1 MCTELFAAGAI
12 TELMAASTRRI
23 LKTILVPTVL
33 GLVIPMLSYTAY
45 QVVRSSRTEQRVHAI
60 YEQQLTAILFSVNQH
75 CWDQARIW
83 LSEITATLTAAADSF
98 DPFVERRLLKRLVN
112 RSNGIA
118 AIITQSGGRW
128 QTPIYIAEDSILS
141 ALLPSRSS
149 CTRRLQAICK
159 SHQPQLSRA
168 IAHAQQGY
176 LHPLSLPW
184 DSAQPGVSLLLFAVS
199 ADSTL
204 PDSLVPL
211 AAVFI
216 ADSLFAH
223 NVVARKFLEMD
234 GGTFGFALRHRPSAT
249 TLYTT
254 TDPQTTTFE
263 KIENFWLLPHYDV
276 AIKLQGTT
284 LFELARAN
292 SRRNLLFLIVVNVVL
307 LSGVSYLALNLFNQM
322 SLVQQKT
329 DFVATVSHEL
339 RTPLALIT
347 MHAETLELGRL
358 SHEHKRQHYY
368 SIILHEARR
377 LSALVDTILDF
388 FRMESGRK
396 QYRLEPLDMRTVVEE
411 TLDTYRFY
419 LQEQGFEC
427 SWSPPQHSPL
437 IMADRTALGL
447 ALLNL
452 LDNAVKFSADTRAI
466 TLSLYTRRRQ
476 LCLAVQ
482 DRGIGIAPR
491 DHKKVF
497 EKFYR
502 AQSSLVHTT
511 RGSGLG
517 LSLVKQIMQAH
528 HGAVRLHSAPGEGS
542 CFTLVFTA
550 RTAHAQASDKGS
562 DNGTYSDC

>member
-1 MCTELFAAGAI
+1 
-12 TELMAASTRRI
+12 MAASTGRI

-33 GLVIPMLSYTAY
+33 ALVIPLLSYTAY
-45 QVVRSSRTEQRVHAI
+45 QFVRSSRNEQRVHAI

-83 LSEITATLTAAADSF
+83 LSEITATLTASADSF
-98 DPFVERRLLKRLVN
+98 DPFVDRRLLKRLVN

-118 AIITQSGGRW
+118 AIFTQSQGRW
-128 QTPIYIAEDSILS
+128 QTPIFEAEDTLLGT
-141 ALLPSRSS
+141 LLPPRDS
-149 CTRRLQAICK
+149 CTLRLKAICK
-159 SHQPQLSRA
+159 SHRPQLSRA

-184 DSAQPGVSLLLFAVS
+184 DSAQPGLSLMLFAVA
-199 ADSTL
+199 ADSTQ
-204 PDSLVPL
+204 PDSQVPL
-211 AAVFI
+211 AAVLI
-216 ADSLFAH
+216 ADSLFAQ
-223 NVVARKFLEMD
+223 NVVARKFSEMD
-234 GGTFGFALRHRPSAT
+234 GGTFGFALHHRPSQT
-249 TLYTT
+249 ILYSTAG
-254 TDPQTTTFE
+254 PLASSFE
-263 KIENFWLLPHYDV
+263 KVESFWLLPHYDV

-284 LFELARAN
+284 LSQLARAN
-292 SRRNLLFLIVVNVVL
+292 NRRNLLFLILVNVVL
-307 LSGVSYLALNLFNQM
+307 LGGVSYLALNLFNQM

-339 RTPLALIT
+339 RTPLALIS
-347 MHAETLELGRL
+347 MHAETLELGRI
-358 SHEHKRQHYY
+358 SGEQKRQHYY
-368 SIILHEARR
+368 TIILHEARR
-377 LSALVDTILDF
+377 LTALVDTILDF

-396 QYRLEPLDMRTVVEE
+396 QYRLEPLDVRSVVEE

-427 SWSPPQHSPL
+427 SWSPPPHCPL
-437 IMADRTALGL
+437 VMADRTALGL

-466 TLSLYTRRRQ
+466 TITLSTRRRQ

-482 DRGIGIAPR
+482 DRGIGIAAR
-491 DHKKVF
+491 EQKKVF

-517 LSLVKQIMQAH
+517 LSLIKQIMQAH
-528 HGAVRLHSAPGEGS
+528 HGAVRLHSTPGEGS
-542 CFTLVFTA
+542 CFTLVFSV
-550 RTAHAQASDKGS
+550 RTGHVQGS
-562 DNGTYSDC
+562 DNGTNSDC